1 MRRGFFWALHLAL
14 PLVLL
19 LAPRAISAQAQERFA
34 VSQAQSDQAHTPLP
48 ELAQLPT
55 QLTDQQSRA
64 LQLTPPAVPARRSFV
79 RHRWPGFYKSAYN
92 SPLTPRQVAYRESVE
107 GFAARH
113 NQFVHVR
120 LASGKVLTGNI
131 TFTSVE
137 GFWLQTHVLSSGR
150 MVLYRELAEAP
161 RAVLAVGAKTV
172 RGLEVT
178 GLVVGCI
185 VFIPVAVVIYPLIAA
200 GIIQD

>member
-1 MRRGFFWALHLAL
+1 MRRVFSLVLNMAL
-14 PLVLL
+14 PIVLFL
-19 LAPRAISAQAQERFA
+19 FPRTISAQTA
-34 VSQAQSDQAHTPLP
+34 

-64 LQLTPPAVPARRSFV
+64 LQLVPPAAPARTSFA
-79 RHRWPGFYKSAYN
+79 RHKWPGFYKSAYN
-92 SPLTPRQVAYRESVE
+92 APLTPRQVGYRQSIV

-120 LASGKVLTGNI
+120 LANGKVLTGNI
-131 TFTSVE
+131 TFTSE
-137 GFWLQTHVLSSGR
+137 DAFLIQTHVLSSGR
-150 MVLYRELAEAP
+150 RVRYRELAEAP
-161 RAVLAVGAKTV
+161 RPVLAVGAKTV

-185 VFIPVAVVIYPLIAA
+185 AVIPLAVVIYPLIAA
-200 GIIQD
+200 GVIQD